1 MVNLFARVIFYG
13 YIFIEICIMKK
24 NGFSVVT
31 MKQSINQQIIEK
43 LETIQRDISN
53 IEMIN
58 KIDILQNTIDD
69 IGKNVADK
77 ETIKNLSYYNKK
89 SIVINYASLSIAY
102 LGIGLTL
109 LLASMKLIAI
119 QYGIIFGVF
128 FGGSIILAY
137 VAYLRKKEFKK

>member
-1 MVNLFARVIFYG
+1 MY
-13 YIFIEICIMKK
+13 YEK
-24 NGFSVVT
+24 NSLNVVT
-31 MKQSINQQIIEK
+31 MRQSINQQIIEK

-53 IEMIN
+53 LEIIN
-58 KIDILQNTIDD
+58 KIDTLQNTIDD
-69 IGKNVADK
+69 IGNNVVDK
-77 ETIKNLSYYNKK
+77 ETIKNLSEYNKK

-102 LGIGLTL
+102 FGIGLTL

-119 QYGIIFGVF
+119 EYGIIFGVF